1 MSDSSADVRE
11 HFFSGLSFA
20 PDRFQVEGCDAIDRG
35 EHLVVAAPTGAGK
48 TLVAAY
54 AVAATLARGRRIFYT
69 TPIKALS
76 NQKYQDFCAQH
87 GPHNV
92 GLLTGDNNI
101 NGDAPVVVM
110 TTEVLRNMLY
120 AGSTLDALDI
130 VVLDE
135 VHYLQDAWRGLVWEE
150 VIIHLP
156 RPVKLVCLSATVSNA
171 DELAGWIRTVRGD
184 TSLVTESRRPV
195 ELTNHY
201 AVSERSGSKMQI
213 IKTLQ
218 GGDANSKGFRFDP
231 GDSGGRPRSKHQRG
245 RGGQKGPARKWRTPR
260 RDRLVANL
268 ASRDL
273 LPAIFFVFS
282 RAGCDDAAASLSRS
296 GLLSV
301 SPQERREI
309 SEIVARHTGELS
321 RADLDILGFD
331 DFVASLHSGVA
342 AHHAGM
348 VPPLKEAVE
357 ACFVAGL
364 VKVVF
369 ATETLALG
377 VNMPARTV
385 VIEKL
390 TKFNGEGHEFLTPAQ
405 YTQLTG
411 RAGRRG
417 IDTAG
422 HAVVLWSP
430 YVDFEKVAELAA
442 SRHYVLKSSFRPTYN
457 MAANLI
463 RRYSPERSRQLL
475 NLSFGQYRS
484 DTEVVQ
490 LERRL
495 ERLEQRRQKIIGD
508 LEREYGPIESLRAER
523 STGRTTG
530 RSDDGLLEE
539 ATSALSLTK
548 PGDVLRVRLSGED
561 GQSVE
566 SVVALLSVAYRKK
579 GRIRVAAVDVDG
591 QPLEFTAK
599 ELEAI
604 PETVGQ
610 VELPQ
615 PYMPSSI
622 SYGFEVATLLRRSR
636 VAKSK
641 SNGSGRSGKSKSGKS
656 RSGGEGKQNSQNAG
670 DRKLDGSA
678 VRKLQRLERVESD
691 MDRHRRSTASAV
703 DSLATQF
710 DRVVQLLD
718 ERGHASGWSL
728 SESGERIARLYHESD
743 LLVVEALEQGIF
755 DDLNPAEVA
764 ALASVFVYEERSSAA
779 PQPWYPSKELRRRY
793 REAVAVHLAVASSER
808 KHRLPESRSPDPGF
822 LAAAHAWA
830 CGGTLEDVLAEEDFT
845 AGDFVRVAR
854 QLIDLLRQLGQLA
867 PVPAT
872 AKAARSAAEALN
884 RDLVAASSRVSTAS
898 EEDMNGPEDI
908 NDD

>member
-1 MSDSSADVRE
+1 MPPGDLPPDVSDSSADVRE
-11 HFFSGLSFA
+11 RFLSTLSFT
-20 PDRFQVEGCDAIDRG
+20 PDRFQIEGCDAVDRG
-35 EHLVVAAPTGAGK
+35 DNLVVAAPTGAGK

-54 AVAATLARGRRIFYT
+54 AVALTLQRGRRIFYT

-76 NQKYQDFCAQH
+76 NQKYQDFCTDYGAD
-87 GPHNV
+87 NV

-120 AGSTLDALDI
+120 AGSTLDALDM

-135 VHYLQDAWRGLVWEE
+135 VHYLQDAYRGLVWEE

-156 RPVKLVCLSATVSNA
+156 RSVKLVCLSATVSNS

-184 TSLVTESRRPV
+184 TALITESGRPV

-201 AVSERSGSKMQI
+201 AVSERSGSKLQI

-231 GDSGGRPRSKHQRG
+231 SSLDNRSRSKRQRG
-245 RGGQKGPARKWRTPR
+245 RGPKGPPRRWRTPR
-260 RDRLVANL
+260 RDQLVASL
-268 ASRDL
+268 AARDL

-282 RAGCDDAAASLSRS
+282 RAGCDEAATSLSRT

-301 SPQERREI
+301 SPAEREQI
-309 SEIVARHTGELS
+309 SDIVARHTGALS
-321 RADLDILGFD
+321 PSDLDILGFD
-331 DFVASLHSGVA
+331 NFLASLHAGVA

-348 VPPLKEAVE
+348 VPPMKEAVE
-357 ACFVAGL
+357 ACFIAGL
-364 VKVVF
+364 IKVVF

-422 HAVVLWSP
+422 HAVVSWSP
-430 YVDFEKVAELAA
+430 YVEFEKVAELAS

-484 DTEVVQ
+484 DTEVVE
-490 LERRL
+490 LEKRL
-495 ERLEQRRQKIIGD
+495 ERLDQRKAKIVGD
-508 LEREYGPIESLRAER
+508 LERDYGPIEGLRASR
-523 STGRTTG
+523 SSGGTAAEA
-530 RSDDGLLEE
+530 DDGLMEA

-548 PGDVLRVRLSGED
+548 PGDVVRVRLADEGE
-561 GQSVE
+561 V
-566 SVVALLSVAYRKK
+566 VVALLSVAYRKK
-579 GRIRVAAVDVDG
+579 GRIRIAAVDGDG

-599 ELEAI
+599 DLQDV
-604 PETVGQ
+604 PDTVGRI
-610 VELPQ
+610 ELPQ
-615 PYMPSSI
+615 PYMPSSV
-622 SYGFEVATLLRRSR
+622 SYGFEVAGLLKRSR
-636 VAKSK
+636 ASKPKQGDKANKSTGK
-641 SNGSGRSGKSKSGKS
+641 SGRSRG
-656 RSGGEGKQNSQNAG
+656 SGGRASGVT
-670 DRKLDGSA
+670 LDSGA
-678 VRKLQRLERVESD
+678 VRKLQRLERVEAE
-691 MDRHRRSTASAV
+691 MERHRRSAAKAV

-710 DRVVQLLD
+710 DRVVELL
-718 ERGHASGWSL
+718 EHRGHVSGWSL
-728 SESGERIARLYHESD
+728 TESGERIARLYHETD
-743 LLVVEALEQGIF
+743 LVVVEALDHAIF
-755 DDLNPAEVA
+755 DGLDPAEVA

-779 PQPWYPSKELRRRY
+779 SQPWYPSKELRRRY
-793 REAVAVHLAVASSER
+793 REIVAVHLAVAGSER
-808 KHRLPESRSPDPGF
+808 ARRLPESRAPDSGF

-830 CGGTLEDVLAEEDFT
+830 CGASLEDVLAEEDFT

-867 PVPAT
+867 PEPAT
-872 AKAARSAAEALN
+872 AKAARQAAEALN
-884 RDLVAASSRVSTAS
+884 RDLVAASSQISSGEVVDET
-898 EEDMNGPEDI
+898 DGD
-908 NDD
+908 

>member
-1 MSDSSADVRE
+1 MSDSSTDVRE
-11 HFFSGLSFA
+11 RFLSALSFT
-20 PDRFQVEGCDAIDRG
+20 PDRFQLEGCDAIDR
-35 EHLVVAAPTGAGK
+35 EENLVVAAPTGAGK

-54 AVAATLARGRRIFYT
+54 AVDVTVRRGRRIFYT

-76 NQKYQDFCAQH
+76 NQKYQDFCAEH
-87 GPHNV
+87 GADNV

-120 AGSTLDALDI
+120 AGSTLDALDM

-135 VHYLQDAWRGLVWEE
+135 VHYLQDAYRGLVWEE

-156 RPVKLVCLSATVSNA
+156 RSVRLVCLSATVSNA

-184 TSLVTESRRPV
+184 TALITESRRPV
-195 ELTNHY
+195 DLTNHY
-201 AVSERSGSKMQI
+201 AVGERSGSKLQI

-231 GDSGGRPRSKHQRG
+231 GSVDSRSRSKRQRG
-245 RGGQKGPARKWRTPR
+245 RGGPKGSQRRWRTPR
-260 RDRLVANL
+260 RDGLIASL
-268 ASRDL
+268 AARDL

-282 RAGCDDAAASLSRS
+282 RAGCDDAATALSQT
-296 GLLSV
+296 GLISI
-301 SPQERREI
+301 SPDEKREI
-309 SEIVARHTGELS
+309 TDIVARHTGALS
-321 RADLDILGFD
+321 ASDLDILGFD
-331 DFVASLHSGVA
+331 RFLASLHAGVA

-348 VPPLKEAVE
+348 VPPMKEAVE

-364 VKVVF
+364 IKVVF

-390 TKFNGEGHEFLTPAQ
+390 TKYNGEGHEFLTPAQ

-430 YVDFEKVAELAA
+430 YVEFEKVAELAS

-463 RRYSPERSRQLL
+463 RRYTPERSRQLL

-484 DTEVVQ
+484 DTEVVE
-490 LERRL
+490 LEKRL
-495 ERLEQRRQKIIGD
+495 ERLEQRRAKIIGD
-508 LEREYGPIESLRAER
+508 LEREYGPIERLRADR
-523 STGRTTG
+523 SSGASNHGTD
-530 RSDDGLLEE
+530 DDGLLEA
-539 ATSALSLTK
+539 ATSALSLSK
-548 PGDVLRVRLSGED
+548 PGDVLRVRLTDPQGH
-561 GQSVE
+561 SVE

-579 GRIRVAAVDVDG
+579 GRIRIAAVDAEG
-591 QPLEFTAK
+591 QPMEFTAK
-599 ELEAI
+599 DLQQV
-604 PETVGQ
+604 PESVGS

-636 VAKSK
+636 ATKSK
-641 SNGSGRSGKSKSGKS
+641 SAGGKKGAAKRNKSGGS
-656 RSGGEGKQNSQNAG
+656 VNDAVGRRGNSSVLDNA
-670 DRKLDGSA
+670 A
-678 VRKLQRLERVESD
+678 VRKLQRLERVEAE
-691 MDRHRRSTASAV
+691 MDRHRRSTAKSV

-710 DRVVQLLD
+710 DRVIDLLE
-718 ERGHASGWSL
+718 ERGHVAGWSL
-728 SESGERIARLYHESD
+728 TESGERIARLYHETD
-743 LLVVEALEQGIF
+743 LVVVEAMEQGVF
-755 DDLNPAEVA
+755 DGLKPADVA
-764 ALASVFVYEERSSAA
+764 ALASVFVYEERSSTAS
-779 PQPWYPSKELRRRY
+779 QPWYPSKELRRSY
-793 REAVAVHLAVASSER
+793 REIVAVHLSVASSER
-808 KHRLPESRSPDPGF
+808 AHRLPESRPPDSGF

-830 CGGTLEDVLAEEDFT
+830 YGASLEDVLAEEDFT

-867 PVPAT
+867 PAPST

-884 RDLVAASSRVSTAS
+884 RDLVAASSQISTGGAPDGS
-898 EEDMNGPEDI
+898 
-908 NDD
+908 NDDSNDD